1 MEPWDFKAREVPI
14 KKCFTKFSCKK
25 CFTVNFGPKTRIL
38 EASTG
43 YNQKFD
49 YKQRLAKD
57 KHIVLK

>member
-38 EASTG
+38 KACAEC
-43 YNQKFD
+43 
-49 YKQRLAKD
+49 KQTAEY
-57 KHIVLK
+57 